1 MGIKLSGRKRI
12 EKPATSHDWENEA
25 TRSFYAKH
33 SQTRGIFGEISILLC
48 FTLVHLMFSPCLDSR
63 YQCNHI
69 ATNFSF
75 SDSSF
80 FKLLLRNGYLCLTA
94 ANALRRISDQLLQ
107 YLHSLWSLQ
116 FSDFPWNNISK
127 IRASVHFNFLR
138 GRDRRIYHLRTLD
151 MQECLIIKP
160 VKFKNI

>member
-1 MGIKLSGRKRI
+1 MERSLEPTKRLPLSVLCISTLTMFPSASLRICLFKMLRQLNVTKRRH
-12 EKPATSHDWENEA
+12 EEWESNSVEGKELKSQPLHMTGTIMEA

-94 ANALRRISDQLLQ
+94 ANAHRRISDQFLQ
-107 YLHSLWSLQ
+107 YLHSL
-116 FSDFPWNNISK
+116 
-127 IRASVHFNFLR
+127 
-138 GRDRRIYHLRTLD
+138 
-151 MQECLIIKP
+151 
-160 VKFKNI
+160 